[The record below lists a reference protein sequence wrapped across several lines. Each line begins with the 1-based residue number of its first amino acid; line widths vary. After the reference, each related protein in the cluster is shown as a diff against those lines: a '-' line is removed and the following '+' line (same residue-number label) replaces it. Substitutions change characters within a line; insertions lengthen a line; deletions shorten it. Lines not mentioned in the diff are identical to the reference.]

1 MENSKET
8 MYLCYL
14 NYNQNYNQKKK
25 FQSPTVASVENLSCE
40 ISAYQSDD
48 GEEVPLFISSSFSG

>member
-14 NYNQNYNQKKK
+14 NYNQKKK